1 MIAPTKDQIERIK
14 YSSTYMTSVTKNQIL
29 TIIDMWERMR
39 SEHKNINEQ
48 IKPYYVVGEQQ
59 SCDGATMNRMALYVE
74 ADSRYSAIKK
84 VINDHQNCIVTF
96 ISEL

>member
-14 YSSTYMTSVTKNQIL
+14 YSSTYMTSETKTQIL

-39 SEHKNINEQ
+39 TEHKNINEQ
-48 IKPYYVVGEQQ
+48 TKSYTKSYYVVGEQQ
-59 SCDGATMNRMALYVE
+59 SHDGATMNRMALYVE

-84 VINDHQNCIVTF
+84 VM
-96 ISEL
+96 